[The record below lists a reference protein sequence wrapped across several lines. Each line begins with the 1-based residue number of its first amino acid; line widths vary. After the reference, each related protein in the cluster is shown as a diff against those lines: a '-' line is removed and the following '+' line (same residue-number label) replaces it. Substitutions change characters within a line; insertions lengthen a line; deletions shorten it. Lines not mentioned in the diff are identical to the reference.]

1 MPNAQCPMPNA
12 QCPMPNA
19 QCPMPNA
26 QCPMPNAQCP
36 MPNAQCPML
45 NAQYSINF
53 FCKMLKIIA
62 SVEKG
67 ETESPNLKY
76 VSKVFSHLH

>member
-1 MPNAQCPMPNA
+1 MDRSLKKAAGSRQQAAEIDGGRITNAMPNAQCPMP
-12 QCPMPNA
+12 
-19 QCPMPNA
+19 
-26 QCPMPNAQCP
+26 
-36 MPNAQCPML
+36 